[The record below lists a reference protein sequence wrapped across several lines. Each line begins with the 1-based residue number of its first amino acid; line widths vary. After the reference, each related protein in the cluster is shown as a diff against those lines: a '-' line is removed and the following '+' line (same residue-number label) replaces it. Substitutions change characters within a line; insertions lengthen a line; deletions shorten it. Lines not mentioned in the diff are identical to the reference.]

1 MTCLA
6 EPGLY
11 AHDNATLVEKL
22 VRTDEKGAEKKEHLG
37 QIVHTHFLNG
47 TPAAPFTPAPPDRA
61 DPVGTRPGGGTVR

>member
-1 MTCLA
+1 LA

-22 VRTDEKGAEKKEHLG
+22 VRTDARVAGKKVHLG
-37 QIVHTHFLNG
+37 QIVDTHFPNG
-47 TPAAPFTPAPPDRA
+47 IPAAPFTPAPPDRA